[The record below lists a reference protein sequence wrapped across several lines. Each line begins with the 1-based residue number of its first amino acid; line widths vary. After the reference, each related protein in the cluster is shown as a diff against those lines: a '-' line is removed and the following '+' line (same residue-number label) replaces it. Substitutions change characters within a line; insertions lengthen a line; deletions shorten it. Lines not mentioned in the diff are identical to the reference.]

1 MNKESINQ
9 IILRIRNDKKLLLII
24 IFGFLGLIL
33 IVFSIP
39 NENKENVEKTE
50 VVEKSVFN
58 EKEYTDDLE
67 NKLAEMISLIN
78 GAGKTRV
85 IVTLECDYETVY
97 AKDGSLSKD
106 DDSTD
111 EDSEYIIIDSE
122 KTQGGLLLKTV
133 TPKVRGVA
141 VVCEGGDNQYVK
153 SSVTEMLSA
162 VLDVGANRISVSKIS
177 S

>member
-1 MNKESINQ
+1 MKKESVNQ
-9 IILRIRNDKKLLLII
+9 IILRIRNDKRLLLII
-24 IFGFLGLIL
+24 VFGFLGIIL

-39 NENKENVEKTE
+39 NENEDDIKKTE
-50 VVEKSVFN
+50 LDENYVFN

-67 NKLAEMISLIN
+67 KKLSEMISLIN
-78 GAGKTRV
+78 GAGRTRV
-85 IVTLECDYETVY
+85 IVTLECDYETIY

-106 DDSTD
+106 DNSTD

-122 KTQGGLLLKTV
+122 KNQGGLLLKTV

-153 SSVTEMLSA
+153 NSVTEMLSA

>member
-1 MNKESINQ
+1 MKKESVNQ
-9 IILRIRNDKKLLLII
+9 IILRIRNDKRLLLII
-24 IFGFLGLIL
+24 VFGFLGLIL

-39 NENKENVEKTE
+39 NENEDDIEKTE
-50 VVEKSVFN
+50 LNENYVFN

-67 NKLAEMISLIN
+67 NKLSEMISLIN
-78 GAGKTRV
+78 GAGRTRV
-85 IVTLECDYETVY
+85 IVTLECDYETIY

-106 DDSTD
+106 DNSTD

-122 KTQGGLLLKTV
+122 KNQGGLLLKTV

-153 SSVTEMLSA
+153 NSVTEMLSA